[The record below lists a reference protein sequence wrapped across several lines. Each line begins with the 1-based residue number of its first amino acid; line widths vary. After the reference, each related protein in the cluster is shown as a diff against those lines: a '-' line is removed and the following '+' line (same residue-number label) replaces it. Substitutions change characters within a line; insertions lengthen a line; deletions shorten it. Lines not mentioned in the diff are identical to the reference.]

1 MDMFSR
7 IRFLFAKYLE
17 RQCSPAE
24 VEELIVL
31 LQQAESEEA
40 LSEEMQLLWEE
51 VRKNKIQYN
60 VDWDK
65 MYSSIVSSG
74 EQTEVIIKKATATA
88 GKSRHYYAIAVLFI
102 IIFSL
107 LLYWFI
113 NHFQTIK

>member
-1 MDMFSR
+1 MDTFSR

-17 RQCSPAE
+17 RQCSADE
-24 VEELIVL
+24 IEELMAL

-60 VDWDK
+60 IEWDK

-74 EQTEVIIKKATATA
+74 EHTEVIIKKATE
-88 GKSRHYYAIAVLFI
+88 GKSSRYYVIATFFI
-102 IIFSL
+102 IIFCL
-107 LLYWFI
+107 LFYWLI
-113 NHFQTIK
+113 RHFQIIK